1 MLEKDQIIHLYNQGN
16 NRRTIFYNRENY
28 LFFLKKLRK
37 HLPPFCEILCYC
49 LMPNHLHVMIN
60 TNESTER
67 MKWVRNKEIS
77 EFSENLRIMLNS
89 YTTAINKQQNTFG
102 SLFRQNTKLKRA
114 MIMPLTN
121 ENNYI
126 CEFPVGLWE
135 PGRHRILLKVLN
147 IMR

>member
-49 LMPNHLHVMIN
+49 LMPNQFHVMIN

-77 EFSENLRIMLNS
+77 EFSENLRIMLNK
-89 YTTAINKQQNTFG
+89 IG
-102 SLFRQNTKLKRA
+102 RA
-114 MIMPLTN
+114 H
-121 ENNYI
+121 
-126 CEFPVGLWE
+126 V
-135 PGRHRILLKVLN
+135 
-147 IMR
+147 